1 MPVNAYRAAAA
12 GLLIIMFFLAGGAA
26 LHESATVDEVAH
38 VGAGLS
44 YLQRLDLRLNP
55 EHPPL
60 GKALAAIP
68 LAIRGA
74 HADYSSSA
82 WKLSADFFSAYGAQW
97 IFGDAVLGRWN
108 GWEPTLMWARFPMLI
123 LTLLLG
129 WFVYRYG
136 IRLGGHWGGL
146 LCLTAYATTPAF
158 LVFGPL
164 VITDL
169 PVTLFSVIALW
180 QLGEIWAAPSA
191 KKALLFGLA
200 VGASLLSKFTGLLL
214 IPVILVLFVQT
225 RFWPTS
231 SQPTENGQ
239 RKAWRRAR
247 WRCVLRGALL
257 AALFVYVFYFIL
269 SWNQPNDALNRVGN
283 GPLAPLIRRPLMPL
297 WLYCRGLLLMLLT
310 GSRPTYLFGHPYP
323 HGVPYYFPIVFALKS
338 TLGFL
343 VLLLLAAIVH
353 IISRTRRIPV
363 IPDQVRPHWRVL
375 VIGLFVFLT
384 VCLLSRLDIS
394 IRHFMIPI
402 ALLIL
407 MLAPLPRMVSALPER
422 SLLQA
427 TTVVLAVSC
436 VVPVLL
442 AYPYFFPFVN
452 SLAYGHPV
460 YYLVNDSNV
469 SWNEGL
475 PAVARFVR
483 QQRMTEI
490 ELDWASLS
498 DPALVVPEAQI
509 WDCQVPTD
517 RDAGHWV
524 AVSAVSILENHNC
537 GYLQRYPHRQLADG
551 AFYAFKLPTPIP
563 PAGTPGG
570 PPVASERR
578 IMWGMPF
585 DLRAW
590 AINVER
596 HPDRLPVEMQALMQ
610 KFQQQAQQQAGK
622 KAEK

>member
-1 MPVNAYRAAAA
+1 MAGNGHQATAA
-12 GLLIIMFFLAGGAA
+12 GLLIAMFFLAGGAV

-74 HADYSSSA
+74 KADYSSAA
-82 WKLSADFFSAYGAQW
+82 WTLSTDFFSAYGTQW

-108 GWEPTLMWARFPMLI
+108 GWKPTLMWARFPMLI

-136 IRLGGHWGGL
+136 DRLGGRWGGL
-146 LCLTAYATTPAF
+146 LCLIAYTTTPAF

-180 QLGEIWAAPSA
+180 QLGEIWAEPSPR
-191 KKALLFGLA
+191 KALLFGVA
-200 VGASLLSKFTGLLL
+200 FGASLLSKFTGLLL

-225 RFWPTS
+225 RFWPTI
-231 SQPTENGQ
+231 SQPTEHSQ
-239 RKAWRRAR
+239 RKAWRRIR
-247 WRCVLRGALL
+247 WGCVLRGVLFAALL
-257 AALFVYVFYFIL
+257 VYVFYFVL
-269 SWNQPNDALNRVGN
+269 SWNQPDDALNRVGS
-283 GPLAPLIRRPLMPL
+283 GHWASLIRRPLMPI
-297 WLYCRGLLLMLLT
+297 WLYLRGFLLMLLT
-310 GSRPTYLFGHPYP
+310 GSRPTYLFGHSYP
-323 HGVPYYFPIVFALKS
+323 HGVPYYFPIVFVLKS

-343 VLLLLAAIVH
+343 LLLLLTAIVGIMSH
-353 IISRTRRIPV
+353 RRRISV
-363 IPDQVRPHWRVL
+363 IPDEVRPHWRVL
-375 VIGLFVFLT
+375 VIGFFVFLT

-394 IRHFMIPI
+394 IRHFMVPI

-407 MLAPLPRMVSALPER
+407 MLAPLPRMINALPQR
-422 SLLQA
+422 RLLEA
-427 TTVVLAVSC
+427 TTVLLVFSC
-436 VVPVLL
+436 VVPILL

-452 SLAYGHPV
+452 SLACGRPA
-460 YYLVNDSNV
+460 YYLLNDSNV

-475 PAVARFVR
+475 PAVTLFAR
-483 QQRMTEI
+483 QQQLKEI
-490 ELDWASLS
+490 KIDWASLS
-498 DPALVVPEAQI
+498 DPALIVPQAQI
-509 WDCQVPTD
+509 WDCQAPTD
-517 RDAGHWV
+517 RDADHWV
-524 AVSAVSILENHNC
+524 AVTAVSILENHNC
-537 GYLQRYPHRQLADG
+537 GYLQQYPHRQLAGG

-563 PAGTPGG
+563 PAGMPGG
-570 PPVASERR
+570 PPVPSERK

-590 AINVER
+590 TVNVQR
-596 HPDRLPVEMQALMQ
+596 HPEQLPVEMPLLMQ
-610 KFQQQAQQQAGK
+610 KFQQQSHQQAGK
-622 KAEK
+622 KEVK